1 MAEYT
6 FPKYDS
12 TVGGREGFNW
22 GSTFTE
28 KLDYPFVNNIFEG
41 RAPSID
47 TAWKDMKL
55 DPNVFN
61 AQYSYSDSADQRS
74 KGPSW
79 LNTGLEAL
87 NKALAYKDQTGGS
100 SSGSRSYRGYGSSAP
115 AVSQGRGYTMYMPA
129 PTQKTT
135 QSGGSRGI
143 GSAIGTIAG
152 IGASFIPGV
161 GAAAA
166 AAMPAAG
173 GALGS
178 LFG

>member
-1 MAEYT
+1 MSSAWDTNDYGYVKT
-6 FPKYDS
+6 DNIF
-12 TVGGREGFNW
+12 GGQAPSYNW
-22 GSTFTE
+22 GAMDPGTDWSQTPTVDWSGAFDLPGLSGVGALKRT
-28 KLDYPFVNNIFEG
+28 
-41 RAPSID
+41 PSQPD
-47 TAWKDMKL
+47 W
-55 DPNVFN
+55 V
-61 AQYSYSDSADQRS
+61 S
-74 KGPSW
+74 KGF
-79 LNTGLEAL
+79 EAL
-87 NKALAYKDQTGGS
+87 NKALAYKDQAGGLS

-115 AVSQGRGYTMYMPA
+115 AVAQGRGYTMYMPG

-143 GSAIGTIAG
+143 GGALGTLAG